1 MNIKKLITILQEK
14 EEKYFSLVW
23 YAKRNPNDLPKEI
36 QKHRREIEEIYLD
49 EIIAFWECEDNWQHG
64 FNSGMLAGIRYIL
77 DVACDRQ
84 EEAEEEFP
92 FLDT

>member
-1 MNIKKLITILQEK
+1 MNIKKLITILQQK

-23 YAKRNPNDLPKEI
+23 YGRTNPDNLPKEI
-36 QKHRREIEEIYLD
+36 QKHRREIEEKYLD
-49 EIIAFWECEDNWQHG
+49 EIIALWECKDNWQHG